1 MLGSAVGLG
10 LSAAILWSLHK
21 LPDDMLP
28 RASEIHLRFSVLA
41 MLAVIAVA
49 VTLLS
54 SLLPVLLAWK
64 VQPETALRGQSR
76 ASTPHAARSR
86 MAGWL
91 VSGEVA
97 IAAILLVATGLLFH
111 TLYNLEHQRLGFE
124 TQHVITFTA
133 TPPDS
138 GGYLA
143 FQSSIGNF
151 AAAAPATS
159 IANTIYRR
167 FSTGCVICPE
177 CGSPRSPHPRLS
189 TGSTSIPASMSSAS
203 PRASPV
209 RTTRQAKIRVMS
221 GGYSQAIG
229 TAIVKGRAISD
240 DDTASA
246 PFVAVINQA
255 LADKYFRNVNPIGQ
269 QLDLGGKDTGMLKPY
284 TIVGVLENNIRH
296 NLTES
301 DAAGAHALIPTDP
314 KGLALLFLRA
324 RLGDPVHSAHQ
335 RRR

>member
-1 MLGSAVGLG
+1 M
-10 LSAAILWSLHK
+10 
-21 LPDDMLP
+21 P

-124 TQHVITFTA
+124 TEHVITFTA

-151 AAAAPATS
+151 AASRPGDLDCQHYLS
-159 IANTIYRR
+159 RR
-167 FSTGCVICPE
+167 FSTGCAICPE
-177 CGSPRSPHPRLS
+177 CGSPRSPHPRHS

-203 PRASPV
+203 PRAIPA
-209 RTTRQAKIRVMS
+209 RT
-221 GGYSQAIG
+221 
-229 TAIVKGRAISD
+229 RA
-240 DDTASA
+240 
-246 PFVAVINQA
+246 
-255 LADKYFRNVNPIGQ
+255 
-269 QLDLGGKDTGMLKPY
+269 M
-284 TIVGVLENNIRH
+284 
-296 NLTES
+296 
-301 DAAGAHALIPTDP
+301 P
-314 KGLALLFLRA
+314 KFA
-324 RLGDPVHSAHQ
+324 
-335 RRR
+335 